1 MRHLGLEVHR
11 LEKLMADLQAMLDNS
26 PYTNKGTNIRTQ
38 TGRPACTGICFAICT
53 KIRNGTCSS
62 GTLKR
67 RFPLAVPR

>member
-11 LEKLMADLQAMLDNS
+11 LEKLMARQR
-26 PYTNKGTNIRTQ
+26 GTLRHIRTQ

>member
-11 LEKLMADLQAMLDNS
+11 LEKLMARRRGYSAAHQDAD
-26 PYTNKGTNIRTQ
+26 RQ
-38 TGRPACTGICFAICT
+38 TGMHGICFAICT